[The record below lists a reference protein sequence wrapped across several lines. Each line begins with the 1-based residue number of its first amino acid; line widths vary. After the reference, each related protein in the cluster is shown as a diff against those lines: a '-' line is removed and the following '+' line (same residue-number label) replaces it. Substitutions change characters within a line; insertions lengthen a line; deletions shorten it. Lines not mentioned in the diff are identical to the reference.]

1 MEQVAQWA
9 GTLIGLAVWSLIGAV
24 IVQCAT
30 LAIAKY
36 KLDYWHAYR
45 VTFVGTGVGMLL
57 SEWGAVML
65 PALEV
70 GTEGALQF
78 LPVVLGT
85 LLQGYLYG
93 LLIKVPD
100 LGGIGLRKGL
110 LVALVQLIV
119 GLLAVGGFMW
129 IAVW

>member
-1 MEQVAQWA
+1 M
-9 GTLIGLAVWSLIGAV
+9 GG
-24 IVQCAT
+24 
-30 LAIAKY
+30 
-36 KLDYWHAYR
+36 
-45 VTFVGTGVGMLL
+45 
-57 SEWGAVML
+57 VML

-78 LPVVLGT
+78 LPVSLGT

-119 GLLAVGGFMW
+119 GLLAVGGVMW